1 MQGATMKNHQLR
13 ALIQVADNGSIRG
26 AARALNLS
34 QSALTK
40 ALRELEDDVGA
51 ELLLRSYKG
60 IEFTPAGAMLL
71 QRARLALSILDK
83 TKAEIGQ
90 QNEGQRIKISFAVT
104 PIVAALELPQILR
117 EFRKLQPHAELSLSE
132 GLLSNVIPGLIDG
145 SLDFA
150 VAIADPGDLPYD
162 IAFDP
167 LCKIKPVVAGRIG
180 HPLANASTWD
190 ELKEAEWVLNVVPGS
205 HSSHLLSWL
214 QKQGFGELRDSVRC
228 SSPLL
233 WLELM
238 RRTDRLGVGPARLFR
253 DPISGHGLQCL
264 DISPMPPSMSI
275 GILTLRGLPL
285 PRPAKQLLNL
295 FERHLEFLNKLE
307 TQSPA

>member
-1 MQGATMKNHQLR
+1 MKNHQLR

-60 IEFTPAGAMLL
+60 IEFTAAGAMLL

-83 TKAEIGQ
+83 TKAEIEQQSGGQ
-90 QNEGQRIKISFAVT
+90 HIKLSVGVT
-104 PIVAALELPQILR
+104 PVVAALELPQILR
-117 EFRKLQPHAELSLSE
+117 EFKHLQPNAELTLSE
-132 GLLSNVIPGLIDG
+132 GLLTTVVPALIEG
-145 SLDFA
+145 NLDFA

-162 IAFDP
+162 ITFEP
-167 LCKIKPVVAGRIG
+167 LCQVKPVVAGRVG
-180 HPLANASTWD
+180 HPLANAQTWE
-190 ELKEAEWVLNVVPGS
+190 ELKDAEWVLNLIPGS
-205 HSSHLLSWL
+205 HSSHMLSWL
-214 QKQGFGELRDSVRC
+214 QKQGFGELRDAVRC
-228 SSPLL
+228 ASPLL

-238 RRTDRLGVGPARLFR
+238 RRTDRLGIGPDRLFR
-253 DPISGHGLQCL
+253 DPLSGHGLQCL
-264 DISPMPPSMSI
+264 DITPMPPSMSI

-285 PRPAKQLLNL
+285 PRPAKQLLTL
-295 FERHLEFLNKLE
+295 FARHLEFLNKLE
-307 TQSPA
+307 NQSRN